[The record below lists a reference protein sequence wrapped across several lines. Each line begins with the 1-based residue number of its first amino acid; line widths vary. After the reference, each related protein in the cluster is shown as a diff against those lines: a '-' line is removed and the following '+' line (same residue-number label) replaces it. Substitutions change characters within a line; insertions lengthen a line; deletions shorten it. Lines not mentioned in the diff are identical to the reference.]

1 MDLSWEP
8 DALKYG
14 QLSNGFLEQPH
25 SNLLLQK
32 CSVTDKEEEH
42 LDFLTKV
49 AKREFIQLQQK
60 DDEKPPRISL
70 FQLQRSIQWKQIAN
84 FLLHI
89 RTTKR
94 LMLRN
99 RN

>member
-14 QLSNGFLEQPH
+14 QLSNGFLEQPY

-32 CSVTDKEEEH
+32 CSATDKEEEH

-49 AKREFIQLQQK
+49 AKREFIQL
-60 DDEKPPRISL
+60 
-70 FQLQRSIQWKQIAN
+70 
-84 FLLHI
+84 
-89 RTTKR
+89 
-94 LMLRN
+94 
-99 RN
+99 